1 MISGFYNSQHQNI
14 KARFTIGGKS
24 TSYNMLSKYTKQ
36 ISSGPLCMER
46 KQEEEEGICALECEL
61 SFWSPWVRKSTQSM

>member
-1 MISGFYNSQHQNI
+1 
-14 KARFTIGGKS
+14 
-24 TSYNMLSKYTKQ
+24 
-36 ISSGPLCMER
+36 MER